1 MSVRTESE
9 EIFERYMDGQ
19 NVPWTR
25 VADSAQKHPDYKVEH
40 GNVTCYFEVKE
51 FEDPAVKPKGGFS
64 PCPAIQEKVLQ
75 AKKQFRD
82 YREHCC
88 ALVLWNSKSI
98 YRSLFVDVV
107 ASAAFGKFVDC
118 DAQSTGRL
126 RADPPTY
133 GFSGPG
139 ELSRSQNTTISA
151 IVILGR
157 FQLNHL
163 WLRMWQILMEKDKR
177 GEEITPW
184 VQFSVLEELSS
195 EQKATLSYEGTIR
208 ALILENPY
216 ARVPF
221 PVDLLVGPFDQRWRM
236 AGGTL
241 RLATMGSELTQ
252 LRRSGVPFVF
262 L

>member
-1 MSVRTESE
+1 MWVRTESE
-9 EIFERYMDGQ
+9 EIFERYLDSQ
-19 NVPWTR
+19 NVSWTR
-25 VADSAQKHPDYKVEH
+25 VADSPRKHPDYKVEH
-40 GNVTCYFEVKE
+40 RQSPCFFEVKE
-51 FEDPAVKPKGGFS
+51 FEDPAVKPIGGFG

-98 YRSLFVDVV
+98 YRSLFLDVV

-118 DAQSTGRL
+118 NVQSAGRL
-126 RADPPTY
+126 RVNPPTY
-133 GFSGPG
+133 RFSGPG

-151 IVILGR
+151 IIILGR

-195 EQKATLSYEGTIR
+195 ERKATFSYEGTIR

-221 PVDLLVGPFDQRWRM
+221 PTDLLVGPFDQRWCM
-236 AGGTL
+236 AGG
-241 RLATMGSELTQ
+241 RLQLAAMGSELTR
-252 LRRSGVPFVF
+252 LGASGVPFVF

>member
-1 MSVRTESE
+1 MSTRTESE
-9 EIFERYMDGQ
+9 EIFERYLDGL

-25 VADSAQKHPDYKVEH
+25 VADSPQKHPDYKVEH
-40 GNVTCYFEVKE
+40 RHSTCFFEVKE
-51 FEDPAVKPKGGFS
+51 FEDPAVKPSGGFS

-82 YREHCC
+82 YRQHCC
-88 ALVLWNSKSI
+88 ALVLWNSKSV
-98 YRSLFVDVV
+98 YRSLFLDVV
-107 ASAAFGKFVDC
+107 GSAAFGKFVDC
-118 DAQSTGRL
+118 SAQSAGRL

-133 GFSGPG
+133 RFSGPG
-139 ELSRSQNTTISA
+139 ELSPSQNTTISA

-163 WLRMWQILMEKDKR
+163 WLRMWEILAEKDER

-184 VQFSVLEELSS
+184 LQFSVLEELSS
-195 EQKATLSYEGTIR
+195 EQTATLSYEGTIR
-208 ALILENPY
+208 ALVLENPY

-221 PVDLLVGPFDQRWRM
+221 PADLLTGPFDQRWRM
-236 AGGTL
+236 EGGTL
-241 RLATMGSELTQ
+241 RMAALGSELTQ
-252 LRRSGVPFVF
+252 LKESGIPFVF

>member
-25 VADSAQKHPDYKVEH
+25 VADSIQKHPDYRVEH
-40 GNVTCYFEVKE
+40 RNVSCFFEVKE
-51 FEDPAVKPKGGFS
+51 FEDPAVKPNGGFN

-75 AKKQFRD
+75 AKRQFRD

-98 YRSLFVDVV
+98 YRSLFLDLVP
-107 ASAAFGKFVDC
+107 SAAFGKFVHC
-118 DAQSTGRL
+118 DAQSAGRL

-184 VQFSVLEELSS
+184 VQFGVLEELSS
-195 EQKATLSYEGTIR
+195 EQEVTFSYEGTIR

-216 ARVPF
+216 ARIPF
-221 PVDLLVGPFDQRWRM
+221 PADLLV
-236 AGGTL
+236 
-241 RLATMGSELTQ
+241 
-252 LRRSGVPFVF
+252 
-262 L
+262 

>member
-9 EIFERYMDGQ
+9 QIFERYLDGQ
-19 NVPWTR
+19 DIAWTR
-25 VADSAQKHPDYKVEH
+25 VADSGQKRPDYKVERSD
-40 GNVTCYFEVKE
+40 VTCFFEIKE
-51 FEDPAVKPKGGFS
+51 FADPAVKPSGGFS
-64 PCPAIQEKVLQ
+64 PCPAIQEKILQ
-75 AKKQFRD
+75 ARKQFKG
-82 YREHCC
+82 YRQHCC

-118 DAQSTGRL
+118 KAQSEGRL
-126 RADPPTY
+126 RTEPLTY
-133 GFSGPG
+133 RFSGAR
-139 ELSRSQNTTISA
+139 ELSPFQNTTISA

-163 WLRMWQILMEKDKR
+163 WIRMWEILAKKEQS

-184 VQFSVLEELSS
+184 VQFSVLEQLSA
-195 EQKATLSYEGTIR
+195 EQEATFSYEGTIR

-221 PVDLLVGPFDQRWRM
+221 PGDLLAGPFDQRWRM
-236 AGGTL
+236 AEGVFQ
-241 RLATMGSELTQ
+241 LAAMGSELNQ
-252 LRRSGVPFVF
+252 LRASGVPFVF